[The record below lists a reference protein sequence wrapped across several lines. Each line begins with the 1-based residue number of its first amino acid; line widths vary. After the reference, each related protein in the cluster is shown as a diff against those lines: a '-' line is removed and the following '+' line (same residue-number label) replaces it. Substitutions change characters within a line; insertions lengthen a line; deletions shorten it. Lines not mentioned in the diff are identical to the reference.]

1 LEGLGVRVL
10 GAVGVPATAAS
21 AERATDV
28 PATTTPEVRPPAPP
42 DGPAD
47 AGETDGARSA
57 EALLVLEHV
66 RAAERPLTL
75 TELVEAIGDTPP
87 ARVRRRV
94 RELIDEG
101 EVVRRGRGRPG
112 DPYQYSP

>member
-1 LEGLGVRVL
+1 
-10 GAVGVPATAAS
+10 
-21 AERATDV
+21 
-28 PATTTPEVRPPAPP
+28 VRPPAPP

-94 RELIDEG
+94 RELIDE
-101 EVVRRGRGRPG
+101 ERRRLVALRCVDAAPTLVRI
-112 DPYQYSP
+112 